1 MFKFSIS
8 KVTNIFFKNLKLYI
22 VFQKYF
28 TLTMIIGYNNK
39 LAGTTFWPTA
49 L

>member
-8 KVTNIFFKNLKLYI
+8 KVTNIFLKNLKLYI
-22 VFQKYF
+22 IFQNYF
-28 TLTMIIGYNNK
+28 TLIMIIGYDNK
-39 LAGTTFWPTA
+39 LVGILFWPTA